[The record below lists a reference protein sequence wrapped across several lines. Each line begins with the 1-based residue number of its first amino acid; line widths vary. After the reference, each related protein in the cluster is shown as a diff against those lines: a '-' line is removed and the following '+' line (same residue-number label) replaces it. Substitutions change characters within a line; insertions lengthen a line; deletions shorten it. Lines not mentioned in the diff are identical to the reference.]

1 MRRFAQ
7 FLTAAA
13 LAALASTAASA
24 QNANAVT
31 RADQTANAEAR
42 FKRLDGD
49 GNGRFDRAEFIKVR
63 DQAERATEARLK
75 QVLAGEF
82 TQLDSNKDQSITA
95 AEIDAKVKIPDAGK
109 KSIARLDKNK
119 DGKISMAEYT
129 SQSGVEATVDPDQI
143 IRQWDSNGDKI
154 VTREEFTAT
163 VLARFDSF
171 DANKDGTVTA
181 QEAAAK
187 ANSSAPAQG
196 R

>member
-7 FLTAAA
+7 FLTTAA
-13 LAALASTAASA
+13 LAALASAGASA

-31 RADQTANAEAR
+31 RAEQTANAEAR

-63 DQAERATEARLK
+63 DQAERAAEARLK
-75 QVLAGEF
+75 QVLSGEF
-82 TQLDSNKDQSITA
+82 AQLDSNKDQGISA

-109 KSIARLDKNK
+109 KTIARLDKNK

-129 SQSGVEATVDPDQI
+129 AQSGIEAAVDPDLM
-143 IRQWDSNGDKI
+143 IRQWDANGDKT

-163 VLARFDSF
+163 VLARFDSL

-187 ANSSAPAQG
+187 MNTSAPAQG